1 MEVEVLT
8 VKFYNKRTLKHKKLF
23 LTGESCI
30 ISQWLENNSEDSNK
44 EKKESSPGSDSGR
57 TLQCVG
63 VLTFC
68 VCVCLFAGLF
78 LWFDLT
84 LLFFIYFSVSLLGT

>member
-8 VKFYNKRTLKHKKLF
+8 VKFYSKRTLKHKKLF

-44 EKKESSPGSDSGR
+44 EKKKAR
-57 TLQCVG
+57 L
-63 VLTFC
+63 VLIQAEPFN
-68 VCVCLFAGLF
+68 VLEF
-78 LWFDLT
+78 
-84 LLFFIYFSVSLLGT
+84 